1 MGRKTLNGKKLNE
14 VEQTQLKQI
23 MFTSRVSSSCPRNTS
38 SSSFLASL
46 VCYHGLMEAACLKN
60 KIQSW
65 TDLITHLFKMI
76 DVIDIMKLRLV
87 EEVS

>member
-1 MGRKTLNGKKLNE
+1 
-14 VEQTQLKQI
+14 
-23 MFTSRVSSSCPRNTS
+23 
-38 SSSFLASL
+38 
-46 VCYHGLMEAACLKN
+46 MEAACLKN